1 MLTFYPEFEADAE
14 EEVEAIFLLDVS
26 NSMSFGAH
34 QQARKVDATFSSLLG
49 VPTF

>member
-34 QQARKVDATFSSLLG
+34 QQARKVCATFCYLLRIS
-49 VPTF
+49 TF